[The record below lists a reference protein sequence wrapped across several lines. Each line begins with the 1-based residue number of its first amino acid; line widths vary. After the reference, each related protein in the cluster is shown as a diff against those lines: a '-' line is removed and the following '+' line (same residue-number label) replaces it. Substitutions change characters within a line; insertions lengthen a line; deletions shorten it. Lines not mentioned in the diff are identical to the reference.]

1 MSEAPSRADATVE
14 SLVVTLA
21 VIVGVLLLVLEDHP
35 NEASDRSAVLAK
47 TEIDPSAAARAA
59 APAGR

>member
-1 MSEAPSRADATVE
+1 MNKPSCLAEATVE

-47 TEIDPSAAARAA
+47 TQSDPSAALQAA